1 MAEMQFEN
9 TDPNVSLEIQVGSG
23 HAGPVVMVGTY
34 TTSPDKMDALLES
47 WTVLAHI
54 MRAQPGLLFCQL
66 HRGIGGASV
75 LMNYAVWESLS
86 AFRAAFDNPEFWE
99 AAKNMPEGV
108 VARSLLVERI
118 AVSNICVA

>member
-1 MAEMQFEN
+1 MQFEN

-66 HRGIGGASV
+66 HRGIGGARV

-86 AFRAAFDNPEFWE
+86 AFRSEFADTEFWE

-108 VARSLLVERI
+108 VASYSPVNNNRAQNNS
-118 AVSNICVA
+118 VAQ

>member
-1 MAEMQFEN
+1 MAEMQFDN
-9 TDPNVSLEIQVGSG
+9 TDPNVSLESQVGSG

-66 HRGIGGASV
+66 RRGIGGASV
-75 LMNYAVWESLS
+75 LMNYAVWESLY
-86 AFRAAFDNPEFWE
+86 AFRAALDDPELCEE
-99 AAKNMPEGV
+99 AQKLPQSVSAHQ
-108 VARSLLVERI
+108 LLISHI
-118 AVSNICVA
+118 AVSTILVP

>member
-1 MAEMQFEN
+1 
-9 TDPNVSLEIQVGSG
+9 
-23 HAGPVVMVGTY
+23 
-34 TTSPDKMDALLES
+34 
-47 WTVLAHI
+47 

-118 AVSNICVA
+118 AVSNICVAYEELETAIQIPPRRALRKAGALFRTLPFNKNAQF

>member
-1 MAEMQFEN
+1 
-9 TDPNVSLEIQVGSG
+9 
-23 HAGPVVMVGTY
+23 
-34 TTSPDKMDALLES
+34 
-47 WTVLAHI
+47 
-54 MRAQPGLLFCQL
+54 MRISDWSSDVCSSDLPGLLFCQL

-118 AVSNICVA
+118 AVSNICVAYEALETAIPDLQCLVLGKTMSVRVDLGGLRQ

>member
-1 MAEMQFEN
+1 MAEFQFEN
-9 TDPNVSLEIQVGSG
+9 TDPSVTLEIQVGSD
-23 HAGPVVMVGTY
+23 HSGPVVMIGTY
-34 TTSPDKMDALLES
+34 TTSPDKMDALLQS

-54 MRAQPGLLFCQL
+54 MRAQPGLLFCQV

-86 AFRAAFDNPEFWE
+86 AFRSAFDNPAFWE
-99 AAKNMPEGV
+99 AAKNVPEGV

-118 AVSNICVA
+118 AVPNVCVA

>member
-34 TTSPDKMDALLES
+34 TTSPDKIDALLES

-54 MRAQPGLLFCQL
+54 MRAQPGLLFCQQ
-66 HRGIGGASV
+66 IG
-75 LMNYAVWESLS
+75 
-86 AFRAAFDNPEFWE
+86 RATSELQ
-99 AAKNMPEGV
+99 
-108 VARSLLVERI
+108 SLLVHSHPVFCLKIQSLLEPHTPYI
-118 AVSNICVA
+118 SQ

>member
-1 MAEMQFEN
+1 MAESQFEN

-23 HAGPVVMVGTY
+23 RAGPVVMVGTY
-34 TTSPDKMDALLES
+34 TTSPDKMDALLET
-47 WTVLAHI
+47 WTVLAYI

-66 HRGIGGASV
+66 HRGIGAASV

-99 AAKNMPEGV
+99 AAKKYRKSTRLN
-108 VARSLLVERI
+108 S
-118 AVSNICVA
+118 SH